1 MLHDPR
7 NISKNM
13 FLTAAIIEDNLSTR
27 SQRKATER
35 TANHLVAILTSG
47 NPRDSAGF
55 LDYKRK

>member
-1 MLHDPR
+1 
-7 NISKNM
+7 M